1 MSVGVRSDVVD
12 SLLGVGSGGNAVDF
26 DITMVV
32 MMVIF
37 LGLMVYLNKTLFQ
50 PYLDAKDRRH
60 ARIDGAKKTAKE
72 LQKKA
77 DGTFAEYEEALAEA
91 MAEGTAERARLK
103 QDGKAEE
110 RQLLVTAREDIEK
123 TLSKARNKLGNEI
136 DEAEVVLDKEAA
148 TLSTIIVEK
157 VMG

>member
-1 MSVGVRSDVVD
+1 MSMGVRGDVVD

-32 MMVIF
+32 MIVIF
-37 LGLMVYLNKTLFQ
+37 LGMMAYLNKTLFQ

-77 DGTFAEYEEALAEA
+77 DGTFAEYEEALSEA

-103 QDGKAEE
+103 QEAKAEE
-110 RQLLVTAREDIEK
+110 RQILVDARQDIEK
-123 TLSKARNKLGNEI
+123 TLNQARTKLNNEV
-136 DEAEVVLDKEAA
+136 DEAEAALEKEAA
-148 TLSTIIVEK
+148 SLSKIIVEK